1 MKKIKVEEAI
11 GRQLCHDITAMR
23 DGFKG
28 AAFKRGHVIRAEDIP
43 SLLDIGKRTVFVWEE
58 NAGEIHEEDAALRM
72 AAMAPAAGARY
83 TAPSEGKVVLMAER
97 RGLFRVDMA
106 LLNALNAI
114 EDITISTLP
123 DHYPVEVGAR
133 LASMRIVPLV
143 TKEERIVRAE
153 ELCSGRDLFRLL
165 PYRDKKIGVMITGS
179 EVYSGRIQDKFE
191 AVVREKM
198 NRYPAEILGVSICDD
213 DLEMITG
220 AARGYLERGADFL
233 IFTGGMSVD
242 PDDLT
247 PTAIRSL
254 GAEIVSYGVP
264 AQPGNMTLVA
274 YLGGVAVLGIP
285 GSAISLPTTMFDVL
299 LPQVFSGEKFTKA
312 DLIRLGEGGL
322 CQLCKGCHFPNCTF
336 GRY

>member
-1 MKKIKVEEAI
+1 MKKIRVEEAV

-28 AAFKRGHVIRAEDIP
+28 AAFKRGHIIRAEDIP
-43 SLLDIGKRTVFVWEE
+43 NLLDIGKRTVFVWEE

-72 AAMAPAAGARY
+72 AAMAPATGARY
-83 TAPSEGKVVLMAER
+83 TAPSEGKVVLIAEE
-97 RGLFRVDMA
+97 RGMFRVDTA
-106 LLNALNAI
+106 LLEAVNAI

-123 DHYPVEVGAR
+123 DHYPAEAGAR
-133 LASMRIVPLV
+133 LASMRIIPLV
-143 TKEERIVRAE
+143 TKEERIIRAE
-153 ELCSGRDLFRLL
+153 KLCAGRELFRLL
-165 PYRDKKIGVMITGS
+165 PYRQKKIGVMITGS
-179 EVYSGRIQDKFE
+179 EIYSGRIQDKFE

-198 NRYPAEILGVSICDD
+198 SRYPAEILGVSICDD
-213 DLEMITG
+213 DLEMITD

-247 PTAIRSL
+247 PTVIRSL
-254 GAEIVSYGVP
+254 GAEVVSYGVP

-274 YLGGVAVLGIP
+274 YLNGVPILGIP

-299 LPQVFSGEKFTKA
+299 LPQIFSDERFTKA